1 MAVLWT
7 LIIEVNLSNLAL
19 YTGGPLRTISDLM
32 PGASAVTLSGLYGT
46 PGGGA
51 LSQNYEPVGIS
62 EAVLTLL
69 GYTTAA
75 IVITILVLRRRDVT
89 AGRAARWSRHPARRP
104 APGRR
109 ARCRRTPAA
118 APAAAAGV
126 LASLRAELLIMRGR
140 PAIWG
145 LVLVMPLDMLIDSY
159 VTQFVLYRTAN
170 GPVGMVQGLNQQTLL
185 VSLMPSRYLTSA
197 LTAFGSFSDVYG
209 AAVFMLIGALVGG
222 SDWGR
227 STIRAALL
235 QGPGRLRTCLGQ
247 YLAIAIALA
256 GSVVLTFLAAAAA
269 SGIFELT
276 SSGPLTAGQNAFPG
290 PAQLTEAVGAGV
302 VLSLAF
308 GAIGL
313 TLGVV
318 LRSAGAAIGA
328 VLLWTVVAEPTIQY
342 LDTQFR
348 GVVLRLYEVLPD
360 ASVNTI
366 VRLFSHGDLTIY
378 GAPVIEPQVSPV
390 LAVLILC
397 LYAVVFATIPAVITR
412 RRDVL

>member
-1 MAVLWT
+1 M
-7 LIIEVNLSNLAL
+7 
-19 YTGGPLRTISDLM
+19 
-32 PGASAVTLSGLYGT
+32 
-46 PGGGA
+46 
-51 LSQNYEPVGIS
+51 
-62 EAVLTLL
+62 
-69 GYTTAA
+69 
-75 IVITILVLRRRDVT
+75 
-89 AGRAARWSRHPARRP
+89 
-104 APGRR
+104 
-109 ARCRRTPAA
+109 
-118 APAAAAGV
+118 
-126 LASLRAELLIMRGR
+126 MRGQQ
-140 PAIWG
+140 AIWG

-159 VTQFVLYRTAN
+159 VTEFVLYRTAN

-222 SDWGR
+222 GDWGR
-227 STIRAALL
+227 STVRAALL

-256 GSVVLTFLAAAAA
+256 GSMVLTFLAAAAA
-269 SGIFELT
+269 SRTFELLA
-276 SSGPLTAGQNAFPG
+276 SSGPLTAAQNAFPG

-348 GVVLRLYEVLPD
+348 GVVLRLYEVLP
-360 ASVNTI
+360 
-366 VRLFSHGDLTIY
+366 
-378 GAPVIEPQVSPV
+378 EM
-390 LAVLILC
+390 
-397 LYAVVFATIPAVITR
+397 PA
-412 RRDVL
+412 